1 MRYATLLGSTM
12 FLAATAACGGSG
24 ASDGVVKRF
33 PIMNLDGVIERG
45 DVELDTRESADGNGA
60 LRIVAH
66 APRTIRLYEIDDLD
80 VKGSRLV
87 YRARLR
93 AEDVQGAA
101 YLEMWCRFG
110 NEGEYFSRALHAP
123 LSGTTGWVS
132 QETPFFLE
140 EGQRPDHVALN
151 LVVAGSGTVWVDD
164 VALAEGPR

>member
-1 MRYATLLGSTM
+1 MRHVTLLGSVWL
-12 FLAATAACGGSG
+12 LASTTACGGSS
-24 ASDGVVKRF
+24 ASDGIVKHF
-33 PIMNLDGVIERG
+33 PIANLDGVIERG
-45 DVELDTRESADGNGA
+45 DVSLDKTESADGNGA
-60 LRIVAH
+60 LKIVATE
-66 APRTIRLYEIDDLD
+66 PRTVRLYELDDLD
-80 VKGSRLV
+80 IHGSRLV

-93 AEDVQGAA
+93 AEDVRGAA

-110 NEGEYFSRALHAP
+110 NQGEYFSRALHAP

-151 LVVAGSGTVWVDD
+151 LVLAGSGTVWVDD